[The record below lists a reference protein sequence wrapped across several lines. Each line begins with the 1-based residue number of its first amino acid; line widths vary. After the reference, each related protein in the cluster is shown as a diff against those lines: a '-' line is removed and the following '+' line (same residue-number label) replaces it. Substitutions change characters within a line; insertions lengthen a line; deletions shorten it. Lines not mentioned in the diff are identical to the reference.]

1 MGKVIGVASP
11 EDSLALKIKSLRTA
25 YSLTSNL
32 SSRNLIQRNNK
43 AVESMAA
50 LIIITHI
57 RKD

>member
-32 SSRNLIQRNNK
+32 SSRNLIQRSNK